1 MGGTFDG
8 VSGTMSSGLVR
19 GLPLERFGSELLAH
33 ARCWVLRGRA
43 LVASVGRLVW
53 LVAVSLWA
61 FSWLH
66 RLVGCGEGTAR
77 TLRTTQWTRA
87 SSSQSFG
94 WLVKMILKIISQF
107 FDDSTH
113 VISSL

>member
-8 VSGTMSSGLVR
+8 VSGMMSSGLVR

-66 RLVGCGEGTAR
+66 RLVGCGEGYRPYFENYTVD
-77 TLRTTQWTRA
+77 A
-87 SSSQSFG
+87 SIFESVFLAGS
-94 WLVKMILKIISQF
+94 
-107 FDDSTH
+107 
-113 VISSL
+113 